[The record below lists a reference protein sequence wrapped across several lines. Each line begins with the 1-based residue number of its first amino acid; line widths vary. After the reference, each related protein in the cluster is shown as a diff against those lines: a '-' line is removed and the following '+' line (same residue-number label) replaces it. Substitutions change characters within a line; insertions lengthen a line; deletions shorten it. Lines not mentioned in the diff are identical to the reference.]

1 MAVLKFTT
9 EKEYSGYMKI
19 NSCGQQW
26 LTERDY
32 NTIREN
38 GRVDYS
44 IHYIA
49 RGRGC
54 CEFGGK
60 QETIE
65 EGSLVLYF
73 PKVRHHYFFH
83 KEDKTRMLWSH
94 FSGTACSCLK
104 NLRSDKPVILKIDDR
119 KQFELVFEK
128 MITAHWRRMTDG
140 DLLCDSYMPV
150 LLALICQQ
158 CAGENSKGSING
170 NEQMEKVLSCMHVEF
185 NKPINIRK
193 YAQMCFLS
201 EDRFIRMFKKRTGFP
216 PYHYQLKI
224 RIQRAVEMLEN
235 SSVTV
240 GECAEVV
247 GFHDIAYFSR
257 IFKKFTGYPP
267 SFYKS

>member
-1 MAVLKFTT
+1 MALKFST
-9 EKEYSGYMKI
+9 EKEYPGYMKV

-32 NTIREN
+32 NTVREK

-44 IHYIA
+44 IHYMA
-49 RGRGC
+49 RGRGY
-54 CEFGGK
+54 CEAGGK

-65 EGSLVLYF
+65 ESCLILYF
-73 PKVRHHYFFH
+73 PGVRHHYFFH
-83 KEDKTRMLWSH
+83 KEDRTQMLWSH
-94 FSGTACSCLK
+94 FSGTACACLEP
-104 NLRSDKPVILKIDDR
+104 LRSEKPVILKIADR

-128 MITAHWRRMTDG
+128 MIAAHYLRLTDG
-140 DLLCDSYMPV
+140 DMLCDSYMPV

-158 CAGENSKGSING
+158 SVGENGKGGIGG

-185 NKPINIRK
+185 NKPIDIGK
-193 YAQMCFLS
+193 YAQMCYLS

-216 PYHYQLKI
+216 PYRYQLKI

-240 GECAEVV
+240 GECAEAV

-257 IFKKFTGYPP
+257 IFKKFTGHPP